1 MPNSFTGEEEIVPR
15 KIESQTTFFYT
26 GMDIPVKNT
35 EAIQKIKKF
44 EKSFCL
50 NKLDFKTKLEA
61 ATDKIVAFKNYFYGK
76 EPNYM

>member
-1 MPNSFTGEEEIVPR
+1 MPNSFTGEEEIVTR
-15 KIESQTTFFYT
+15 KIESQTTFFYM

-35 EAIQKIKKF
+35 ETIQKIKKF

-50 NKLDFKTKLEA
+50 NKLDLKTKLEA